1 MREDTSES
9 AFSVMLISG
18 LISFVRRRLS
28 VSGRSVAL
36 FRIWLGWLTAL
47 ECLDRASVAGL
58 FYTDGGAMPRWA
70 VLPAPEHDRLLWLA
84 CVHAWSGSL
93 AWQLALLSLQAGA
106 GLALACGVQPKR
118 AAALAWL
125 LHLSLTLRN
134 ASLNYILD
142 RYLHVLLFLVAC
154 LPSDQLASSGLRRAS
169 RHERYECSAASVALG
184 LQLLVIYV
192 DAGTGKLRDPAGAW
206 SVGAPVAA
214 LDTYLRHTPAARL
227 ARRLLGAA
235 GLRYAGA
242 ATAWAETLLAPLAL
256 VAGGWRLRR
265 GCVCGAIALHVGIA
279 LTVRNTELLSLAA
292 IAAWLPW
299 LEGPPPP
306 QPPPQ
311 PPPPQ
316 LQQQEKPQ
324 QKGKEKP
331 SAASQQRPPPRK
343 TASPSNALSA
353 AMVAALGGASAL
365 HQYRGGGAPSCG
377 AHAPAGELLV
387 ASLLHNRWN
396 VFTSAEP
403 HVVWEVAPARL
414 STGEVVDLW
423 RLSDSVS
430 WEVPVGAP
438 PARRRGRWRSWPYL
452 AQRDDAAD
460 AAFWGALCDE
470 WERHDAARRTV
481 VGFHF
486 YMLQADIVPTGHEGD
501 EEEEPAYGEVRKR
514 LVRAFS
520 CEERA

>member
-1 MREDTSES
+1 M
-9 AFSVMLISG
+9 
-18 LISFVRRRLS
+18 
-28 VSGRSVAL
+28 
-36 FRIWLGWLTAL
+36 
-47 ECLDRASVAGL
+47 
-58 FYTDGGAMPRWA
+58 
-70 VLPAPEHDRLLWLA
+70 
-84 CVHAWSGSL
+84 
-93 AWQLALLSLQAGA
+93 WQLVLLGVQATA
-106 GLALACGVQPKR
+106 GLALACGIQPKR

-142 RYLHVLLFLVAC
+142 RYLHVLLFLAAC
-154 LPSDQLASSGLRRAS
+154 LPSTQLASSGLRRAS
-169 RHERYECSAASVALG
+169 RYERYECSAASVALG
-184 LQLLVIYV
+184 LQLLIIYV

-206 SVGAPVAA
+206 GVGAPVAA

-242 ATAWAETLLAPLAL
+242 ATAWAETLLAPIAL

-265 GCVCGAIALHVGIA
+265 ACVCGAIALHVGIA

-306 QPPPQ
+306 QPE
-311 PPPPQ
+311 
-316 LQQQEKPQ
+316 EKP
-324 QKGKEKP
+324 KEKDKEKP
-331 SAASQQRPPPRK
+331 SKSSQRPPPPKAAPRN
-343 TASPSNALSA
+343 PLSSVL
-353 AMVAALGGASAL
+353 VAALGGASAL

-377 AHAPAGELLV
+377 ANAPPGELLV

-414 STGEVVDLW
+414 STGEVVDIW
-423 RLSDSVS
+423 RLSDAVS
-430 WEVPVGAP
+430 WEVPRGSP

-452 AQRDDAAD
+452 AERDDAAD

-470 WERHDAARRTV
+470 WERHDAAGRTI

-486 YMLQADIVPTGHEGD
+486 YMLQADIVPTGDVAEAEQGGASAAG
-501 EEEEPAYGEVRKR
+501 EPAYGEVRKR